1 MSSRQRPGARHIP
14 AVLALFVPLTLLS
27 NAATLAAEPGNR
39 VQIESAG
46 VTLNGWWTE
55 VDDPRATVL
64 MVHGTLAHA
73 NMEIMTTLAEVFAEH
88 AIESLRVSLSLGI
101 DDRHGMLDC
110 GSTQRHR
117 HEDAVDEIAAWFRW
131 LEQRGRSSVLLL
143 GHSRATNQ
151 VTRYAARKD
160 LQAPA
165 ALILVAPGIR
175 DADTAARYGASSGQ
189 ALAPLLDRATELVE
203 SGQGDEVLGRV
214 AFLHCDAA
222 EVTAASFLSYYADD
236 PAFDTLGLAASA
248 GIPVI
253 VFAGSEDPLSR
264 GVDAAIVEYQ
274 QNAPVDFVMIDGA
287 DHFFRDLYAYDL
299 VEAVQAWIDAME
311 DP

>member
-14 AVLALFVPLTLLS
+14 AVLALFVPLALLS

-131 LEQRGRSSVLLL
+131 LERRGRSSVLLL

-151 VTRYAARKD
+151 VTRYAVRKD

-165 ALILVAPGIR
+165 ALVLVAPGIR
-175 DADTAARYGASSGQ
+175 DADAAARYGASSGQ

-203 SGQGDEVLGRV
+203 SGRDDEVLGRV

-222 EVTAASFLSYYADD
+222 EVTAASFLSYYVDD

>member
-88 AIESLRVSLSLGI
+88 AIESLRVSLSFGI

-110 GSTQRHR
+110 GSTHRHR
-117 HEDAVDEIAAWFRW
+117 HEDAVDEIAAWFSW

-151 VTRYAARKD
+151 VTRYADRKD
-160 LQAPA
+160 LQTPA
-165 ALILVAPGIR
+165 ALVLVAPGIR
-175 DADTAARYGASSGQ
+175 DADAAARYEASSGQ

-203 SGQGDEVLGRV
+203 SGRGDEVLGRV

-274 QNAPVDFVMIDGA
+274 QSAPVDFVMIDGA

-299 VEAVQAWIDAME
+299 VEAVQAWIDGME